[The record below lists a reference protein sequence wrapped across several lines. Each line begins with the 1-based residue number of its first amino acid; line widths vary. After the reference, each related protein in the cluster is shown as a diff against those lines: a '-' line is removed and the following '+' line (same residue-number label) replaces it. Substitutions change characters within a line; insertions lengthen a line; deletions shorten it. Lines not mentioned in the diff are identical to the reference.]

1 MKYSTILHTAITF
14 SLIPPT
20 GKTRPVKETSPVIA
34 TSCLIG
40 LFKASDKSA
49 VTMVQPA
56 DGPSFGVAP

>member
-1 MKYSTILHTAITF
+1 MTF

-34 TSCLIG
+34 TFCLIG
-40 LFKASDKSA
+40 LFKLNERRA

-56 DGPSFGVAP
+56 EGPSLGVAP